1 MSFTRLQKIA
11 LAVAGATSLGIGAT
25 IVGAPHVFYASYDIA
40 IGTDPSLL
48 SEVRAFGAGLTGFGA
63 VMLAGIIWPP
73 LRQTAIVSAHVVFLA
88 FPAGRL
94 VSLVADGVP
103 STGILSALGLELAIA
118 ALCLFA
124 FRRRT
129 TTPARMAVS

>member
-1 MSFTRLQKIA
+1 M
-11 LAVAGATSLGIGAT
+11 
-25 IVGAPHVFYASYDIA
+25 
-40 IGTDPSLL
+40 
-48 SEVRAFGAGLTGFGA
+48 RAFGAGLTGFGA

-73 LRQTAIVSAHVVFLA
+73 LRQTAIVSAHMVFLA